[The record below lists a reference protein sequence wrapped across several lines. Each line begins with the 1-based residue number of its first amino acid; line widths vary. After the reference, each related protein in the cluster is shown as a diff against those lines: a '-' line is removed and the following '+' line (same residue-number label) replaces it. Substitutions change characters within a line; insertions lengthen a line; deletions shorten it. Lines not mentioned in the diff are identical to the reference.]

1 MAAFV
6 TNLLGGS
13 LLDKV
18 NGLIGQFHLSAED
31 KAKFQAAL
39 ADNQK
44 EIQLAQLDIE
54 AKAQAQISAETT
66 AALDAYKAEQTTDDG
81 YTKHWRPTFGYMV
94 TLLLFWNYAIVP
106 LFGRTPV
113 VIPDRLFEM
122 FGALLLVAIGGR
134 TFEKIFP
141 PDQGKG

>member
-6 TNLLGGS
+6 TNLLGGT

-31 KAKFQAAL
+31 KAKFQQAL
-39 ADNQK
+39 ADNQ
-44 EIQLAQLDIE
+44 QQLALAQLDLEKNAQQAIATETDE
-54 AKAQAQISAETT
+54 AIKAYA
-66 AALDAYKAEQTTDDG
+66 AEQTTDDG

-94 TLLLFWNYAIVP
+94 TFLLFWNYAIVP

-113 VIPDRLFEM
+113 QIPDRLFEM

-141 PDQGKG
+141 PGQGK